1 MEPSDEQPK
10 VVLLAGGTGGA
21 KLAQG
26 MQDVAGTDL
35 VVVANTG
42 DDVEIHDAYVSP
54 DPDLICFR
62 LAGRIDER
70 GWGLAGDTFEF
81 MESIAGSS
89 DAWFNLGDE
98 DRRIGIRRSELI
110 ENGGTLTQALAEL
123 TRDLGIAATV
133 LPMSDQPVRT
143 EVLSGERWIGFQE
156 FMVRER
162 AQVPIDDVRYSGAD
176 TAITTP
182 EVLAAFA
189 NARVV
194 IIGPSNPIASIGP
207 ILAVCRDALVA
218 ASAPVVAVSPIVSG
232 RVLKGPTRQFM
243 IWAGLET
250 STAGVNQYYGEL
262 IDGIFD
268 TNTLMDNPSAASSLA
283 DRVLDF
289 AERA

>member
-1 MEPSDEQPK
+1 MQTADEQPK

-26 MQDVAGTDL
+26 MQAVVGADL
-35 VVVANTG
+35 VVIANTG

-81 MESIAGSS
+81 MASIAGSG

-98 DRRIGIRRSELI
+98 DRRIGIRRKQLI
-110 ENGGTLTQALAEL
+110 ASGATLTEAIAEL
-123 TRDLGIAATV
+123 TRDLGVAATV

-162 AQVPIDDVRYSGAD
+162 AQVPIGDVRYAGAE
-176 TAITTP
+176 TATATAQ
-182 EVLAAFA
+182 VLAAIA
-189 NARVV
+189 DARLV

-207 ILAVCRDALVA
+207 ILAVCRDALITT
-218 ASAPVVAVSPIVSG
+218 SAPVIAVSPIVNG
-232 RVLKGPTRQFM
+232 KVLKGPTREFLT
-243 IWAGLET
+243 WAGYET
-250 STAGVNQYYGEL
+250 STTGVAEYYREI

-268 TNTLMDNPSAASSLA
+268 ADTLMDSPEATRSLA
-283 DRVLDF
+283 DRVLAF
-289 AERA
+289 AKHR